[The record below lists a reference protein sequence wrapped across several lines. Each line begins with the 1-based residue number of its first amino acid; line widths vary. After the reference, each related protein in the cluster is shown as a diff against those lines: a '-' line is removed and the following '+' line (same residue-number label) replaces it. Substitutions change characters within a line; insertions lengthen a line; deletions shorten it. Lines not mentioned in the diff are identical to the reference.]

1 MFENLFRPARARAR
15 ETAPE
20 SKAYAAPLIA
30 LSLAGRPN
38 WMARDYA
45 SLAQLGVMQN
55 AIAYRCVRMIAE
67 GAASVPFLLYEGE
80 QEIEE
85 HPLLALL
92 SAPNPRQSG
101 VELFERWYGF
111 LQCAGDS
118 YLQAITLNGQ
128 VRELYTLRPD
138 RVTAVPGPQGWPI
151 AYDYS
156 VNGQTMRISSANGF
170 LPVLHTA
177 LFHPLSEMCGLS
189 PLEAAQVP
197 LDIHNAGAAWTK
209 SLLDNAARP
218 SGALVYKGPDGQP
231 GLTDEQFRRLKNELE
246 DAYQGASNA
255 GRPMV
260 LEGGLEWRAMSFAP
274 SDMDFSDLRNAA
286 AREIALAFGV
296 PPMLLGIPGDNTF
309 SNYAQANLSFWRQTI
324 LPLVA
329 RTSQALTKW
338 LGPQFG
344 VNLRIGYDVDSVNA
358 LADERAGLWEKL
370 NTAAFLTINEKRAA
384 AGYSPLDGG
393 DAFPGAAP

>member
-1 MFENLFRPARARAR
+1 
-15 ETAPE
+15 
-20 SKAYAAPLIA
+20 
-30 LSLAGRPN
+30 
-38 WMARDYA
+38 
-45 SLAQLGVMQN
+45 
-55 AIAYRCVRMIAE
+55 
-67 GAASVPFLLYEGE
+67 
-80 QEIEE
+80 
-85 HPLLALL
+85 
-92 SAPNPRQSG
+92 
-101 VELFERWYGF
+101 
-111 LQCAGDS
+111 
-118 YLQAITLNGQ
+118 
-128 VRELYTLRPD
+128 
-138 RVTAVPGPQGWPI
+138 
-151 AYDYS
+151 
-156 VNGQTMRISSANGF
+156 
-170 LPVLHTA
+170 
-177 LFHPLSEMCGLS
+177 
-189 PLEAAQVP
+189 
-197 LDIHNAGAAWTK
+197 
-209 SLLDNAARP
+209 
-218 SGALVYKGPDGQP
+218 
-231 GLTDEQFRRLKNELE
+231 LE